1 MSNKVKIN
9 KQVEDY
15 MMTSFAIRQLI
26 DAINAIE
33 DLQELSTNPLLLELT
48 KHVDKELIKAAKLL
62 AVYVND
68 NYEIEG

>member
-15 MMTSFAIRQLI
+15 MMTSLAIRQLI

-33 DLQELSTNPLLLELT
+33 DLQESSTNPLLLELT